1 MPRSYDQ
8 KLKIFYIRD
17 YLEKYSHSR
26 HPIPAAELVK
36 MLWEEHEIKCDRKTI
51 YSDIEALQRYG
62 LDIVSLQGPGGGYY
76 IASRSFELPELKLL
90 IDAVQ
95 SSRYL
100 TENKSRE
107 LIAKLCDM
115 CSVHDARL
123 MRRNIQV
130 TGRVKS
136 MNESIYNNL
145 DYIQE
150 AIAQNRQISF
160 RYFDWDMQGQ
170 RSYRNK
176 PYLASPYG
184 LCHDND
190 YCYLVGWTE
199 RHDITHFRVDRMSN
213 IKITDQPRIPCP
225 SLTGK
230 AFTEYA
236 LDEAALAK
244 WDRIIAVRT
253 AVNGALETARNEKK
267 IGKGLEASVALTVP
281 AADAFLAEMDAN
293 ELADLLIVS
302 QVAVTVGEALSVT
315 VEAAEGEKC
324 QRCWKVLTA
333 VGTVAEHSDLCPRC
347 AAVVKT
353 MNIAE

>member
-1 MPRSYDQ
+1 MPKSYDQ

-17 YLEKYSHSR
+17 YLEKHSHSE
-26 HPIPAAELVK
+26 HPITAAELIK
-36 MLWEEHEIKCDRKTI
+36 MLWRDYEIKCDRKTV

-62 LDIVSLQGPGGGYY
+62 VDIVSLQGPGGGYY
-76 IASRSFELPELKLL
+76 IASRSFDLPELKLL

-107 LIAKLCDM
+107 LISKLCEL
-115 CSVHDARL
+115 CSIHDATL

-130 TGRVKS
+130 AGRVKS

-150 AIAQNRQISF
+150 AIAQNKQISF
-160 RYFDWDMQGQ
+160 RYFDWDIKGQ

-176 PYLASPYG
+176 PYVASPYG

-190 YCYLVGWTE
+190 YCYLVSWTE

-213 IKITDQPRIPCP
+213 LKVLDEPRIPCP

-236 LDEAALAK
+236 NRTFYMFAGETIQVKMRFHKILLNVVIDRFGRDTMLTPDGEDWFTFTVPVAISPMFLSWIIGFGDKAQILYPQQAKDACKALCQQ
-244 WDRIIAVRT
+244 
-253 AVNGALETARNEKK
+253 
-267 IGKGLEASVALTVP
+267 ASVTY
-281 AADAFLAEMDAN
+281 
-293 ELADLLIVS
+293 
-302 QVAVTVGEALSVT
+302 
-315 VEAAEGEKC
+315 
-324 QRCWKVLTA
+324 
-333 VGTVAEHSDLCPRC
+333 
-347 AAVVKT
+347 
-353 MNIAE
+353 